1 MKIWASLWLSLVLCA
16 PLPARA
22 LLDKF
27 IHSDGAISVVA
38 KGSFVDPYFANK
50 ALIMAWEAG
59 IDASTPTK
67 RWLLWLVPRQRPDGG
82 FDRFCFQATVWHAC
96 RQADADDSSA
106 ATFLHLSALYGA
118 ADKHKKRMQPKVD
131 AHAETV
137 VGLRMAVQRA
147 QGLLQ
152 SLRTQRGTYR
162 ALVGQDVEYLM
173 DNTEVYAGL
182 VGAGQLWQARD
193 LKAAIQKHFY
203 TSSAWLP
210 ANIAYDRYE
219 FYPSALAPVYRWHTG
234 LVSAAV
240 TEEEAQTW
248 TQRWGTAWL
257 TRKHDEF
264 AWGLV
269 AWSAR
274 DTKNQHWI
282 RCWRYRQS
290 LPHNRSRGWTV
301 IDEAAD
307 VGLAALGVKPAAKSC
322 TLVLGKK

>member
-1 MKIWASLWLSLVLCA
+1 MKKRTSLGLSLALCA
-16 PLPARA
+16 PLPAWA

-27 IHSDGAISVVA
+27 THPDGAISVVA
-38 KGSFVDPYFANK
+38 KGGFVDPYFANK

-59 IDASTPTK
+59 IDASAPTK
-67 RWLLWLVPRQRPDGG
+67 RWLMWLVPRQRSDGG
-82 FDRFCFQATVWHAC
+82 FDRFCSQATAWHAC
-96 RQADADDSSA
+96 QRADADDSTA

-118 ADKHKKRMQPKVD
+118 ADKHKKRMHPKVD
-131 AHAETV
+131 VHSESV
-137 VGLRMAVQRA
+137 VGLRTAMQRA

-152 SLRTQRGTYR
+152 SLRTPRGTYR
-162 ALVGQDVEYLM
+162 ALVGQNVEYLM
-173 DNTEVYAGL
+173 DNTEL
-182 VGAGQLWQARD
+182 EQALD

-203 TSSAWLP
+203 SPSTWQP

-234 LVSAAV
+234 LVNAV
-240 TEEEAQTW
+240 ATDKEAQTW
-248 TQRWGTAWL
+248 TQRWGPGWL
-257 TRKHDEF
+257 TREHDEF

-274 DTKNQHWI
+274 GTKNQDWI

-307 VGLAALGVKPAAKSC
+307 VGLATLGVRPSAKSC
-322 TLVLGKK
+322 TAVLGKK